1 MNTGQTILG
10 GADYTAIGDAVNAA
24 FRLEAATKTLGG
36 GMAVGDPTFREL
48 KLSSPAPFTR
58 REVELKGYEA
68 LSTAWAVSF
77 DDLRTFLADQP
88 R

>member
-1 MNTGQTILG
+1 
-10 GADYTAIGDAVNAA
+10 
-24 FRLEAATKTLGG
+24 
-36 GMAVGDPTFREL
+36 MAL
-48 KLSSPAPFTR
+48 KLSSPAPFTS

-77 DDLRTFLADQP
+77 DDLRDFLADQP